1 MKIVRVY
8 KFVAKYP
15 MTPLFIALWTAIVAI
30 VGSADATKVAFATN
44 EFSAY
49 AYWVV
54 TAAVVTIL
62 FAHMTAYRAK
72 AKADKAPA
80 FWPRMQAMI
89 RR

>member
-30 VGSADATKVAFATN
+30 VGSANATKVVFATK

-54 TAAVVTIL
+54 TAAVVTIF
-62 FAHMTAYRAK
+62 FAHMTAYRLK

-80 FWPRMQAMI
+80 FWPRMQAVI